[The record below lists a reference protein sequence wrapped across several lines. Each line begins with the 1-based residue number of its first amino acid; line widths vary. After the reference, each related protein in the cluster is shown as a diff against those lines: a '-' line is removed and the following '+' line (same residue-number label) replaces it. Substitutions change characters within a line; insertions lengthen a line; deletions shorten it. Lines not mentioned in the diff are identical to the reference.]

1 MEGIVGTAV
10 FVRCFVDRH
19 RIGEQVM
26 DKLGNGFTRA
36 PFAAVVVRSSFK
48 LGLITYTICI
58 QIVEYFSVVV
68 FLVFF
73 WGCVAFKNLW
83 PLSALYFLLILITL

>member
-1 MEGIVGTAV
+1 VQLILEGIAGTAV

-36 PFAAVVVRSSFK
+36 PFAAVVVRSSSK
-48 LGLITYTICI
+48 LGLTACI
-58 QIVEYFSVVV
+58 ILHSIDRIFLIKCFLCFCKFFEGMYRFMAFIVPY
-68 FLVFF
+68 
-73 WGCVAFKNLW
+73 C
-83 PLSALYFLLILITL
+83 

>member
-1 MEGIVGTAV
+1 MQLIVEGIVGTAV

-19 RIGEQVM
+19 RIGQQVM

-48 LGLITYTICI
+48 LGLTCCAILHSISRI
-58 QIVEYFSVVV
+58 
-68 FLVFF
+68 
-73 WGCVAFKNLW
+73 LW
-83 PLSALYFLLILITL
+83 